1 MDVKRSWTCTLVT
14 QLCLCVALYLALNIG
29 EPQQQQPWQRLP
41 RRPDDVIVFVTVR
54 GGGFRPFQTQTHLLK
69 QIEDVVR
76 IYGARFVVNFS
87 ELGEEDPLTRN
98 ASQLFKSPSIPWY
111 TTKASKG
118 QEIASCFKEHIKI
131 DNRQTFNMI
140 GLNTGSLLDLLLTE
154 SMNGSGDGQ
163 NWLGSTLEAANG
175 SIWSIVVGYHPII
188 RCDKNHE
195 HLESINSAPEI
206 LHHIFVKYG
215 VNAYLS
221 TNACSNHTSRDGVDY
236 IGIAGPD
243 EHSDG
248 PFLPNRK
255 LGLDQQQQNG
265 MADGFLLHRVTSLE
279 MITYSTSSEGKVLSR
294 FVTQQKGKAG
304 I

>member
-1 MDVKRSWTCTLVT
+1 MDGKRSWTCTLVT

-41 RRPDDVIVFVTVR
+41 RRPGDVVVFVT
-54 GGGFRPFQTQTHLLK
+54 
-69 QIEDVVR
+69 IEDVVR

-98 ASQLFKSPSIPWY
+98 ASQLFKSSSIPWY

-175 SIWSIVVGYHPII
+175 SI
-188 RCDKNHE
+188 C
-195 HLESINSAPEI
+195 
-206 LHHIFVKYG
+206 
-215 VNAYLS
+215 
-221 TNACSNHTSRDGVDY
+221 
-236 IGIAGPD
+236 
-243 EHSDG
+243 
-248 PFLPNRK
+248 
-255 LGLDQQQQNG
+255 G

-279 MITYSTSSEGKVLSR
+279 MITYSISSEGKVLSR
-294 FVTQQKGKAG
+294 FVTQQKGKAA